1 MLKRNACTFNSGSLL
16 EKTDWE
22 KLIDNLTRQGTLRTQ
37 KIIKAMQTVPRAKFL
52 PPDSQPYSATD
63 TPLPIGYGQTIS
75 APHMVAIMNEALQL
89 ETGQK
94 ILEIGAGS
102 GWHAAIIAETI
113 APKEAPRSEW
123 GHVYTVEINQ
133 NLAETAKKNIMNTG
147 YNDRVTIIVADG
159 SKGYPEKAPYDR
171 IFVAAAAPDVP
182 KPLLDQLKAGGTMLI
197 PVGNASLFQTLLK
210 ITKGTDGK
218 FKEENLC
225 GVAFVPL
232 TGEHG
237 HKF

>member
-1 MLKRNACTFNSGSLL
+1 M

-22 KLIDNLTRQGTLRTQ
+22 KLIDCLIRQGTLRSP
-37 KIIKAMQTVPRAKFL
+37 KVIKAMLAVPRTRFL
-52 PPDSQPYSATD
+52 SSDSQPYSATD

-75 APHMVAIMNEALQL
+75 APHIVAVMNEALQL
-89 ETGQK
+89 GTGQK

-102 GWHAAIIAETI
+102 GWHAATIAETI

-133 NLAETAKKNIMNTG
+133 NLSDSARKNIMNMG
-147 YNDRVTIIVADG
+147 YSDRVTIIFADG

-171 IFVAAAAPDVP
+171 IFVAAAAPEVP
-182 KPLLDQLKAGGTMLI
+182 NPLLDQLKPEGIMLI
-197 PVGNASLFQTLLK
+197 PVGSASLFQTLLK
-210 ITKGTDGK
+210 ITKGSDGK
-218 FKEENLC
+218 LEEENLG

-237 HKF
+237 HKV